1 MDEYVKDLEIHANGL
16 SSQGLLD
23 LNVQDPVKM
32 FFQNSIKDL
41 ILGNRIT
48 GPALCNDNI
57 LSKLFK
63 DFYSSTTSMKK
74 DYNNLQM
81 SLFGRESQQMKRKE
95 EKKFLA

>member
-1 MDEYVKDLEIHANGL
+1 
-16 SSQGLLD
+16 
-23 LNVQDPVKM
+23 M
-32 FFQNSIKDL
+32 FFQNSVKNL

-63 DFYSSTTSMKK
+63 DFYSSSISMQK

-81 SLFGRESQQMKRKE
+81 SLFGRESQQIKKKE
-95 EKKFLA
+95 E